1 MERLHWNRLHEPGT
15 DMPLPGLFLE
25 KEQTIRLIAT
35 DMDGT
40 LLDDPQVVPQDFM
53 DWVAQH
59 PELCIV
65 IASGRQYYNM
75 RKLFGK
81 MENNLVFIAENG
93 GIVFEHGKVV
103 YVDEMRKEDVMD
115 CLCRLGN
122 QEEQAVILCGAKSA
136 YMQHHSQETE
146 RNAKNYYENLTF
158 VDDLT
163 SCVRQDQIV
172 KIAVFYEAHNAEE
185 NYAHLSGWNQRLQAS
200 LSGESW
206 IDLANVTANKGNAL
220 EMLQDNYQISR
231 EESMAFGDY
240 LNDIGLLQ
248 RCEMSFAMENAHPDL
263 KKIAKYI
270 APSNREG
277 GVQKVLRAVLP

>member
-1 MERLHWNRLHEPGT
+1 MELYNLNGFHEPGT
-15 DMPLPGLFLE
+15 ETPLPGLFLD
-25 KEQTIRLIAT
+25 KSQTIRLIAT

-40 LLDDPQVVPQDFM
+40 LLDDPREVPQDFM
-53 DWVAQH
+53 EWVAQH

-81 MENNLVFIAENG
+81 MENSLVFIAENG
-93 GIVFEHGKVV
+93 GIVFEHGEVV
-103 YVDEMRKEDVMD
+103 YIDEMSKEDVMD
-115 CLCRLGN
+115 CLSRLGN
-122 QEEQAVILCGAKSA
+122 RDKQAVILCGAKSA
-136 YMQHHSQETE
+136 YMRHHSQETE

-158 VDDLT
+158 VDELAD
-163 SCVRQDQIV
+163 CIQQDQIV
-172 KIAVFYEAHNAEE
+172 KIAVFYERHNAEE
-185 NYAHLSGWNQRLQAS
+185 NYARLSGWNDRLQAS

-220 EMLQDNYQISR
+220 AMLQDKYQISR

-240 LNDIGLLQ
+240 LNDYGLLQ